1 MIINRNRFT
10 EFYSLTLGVLF
21 PKLISYRLSSKL
33 GAPNQALY
41 VFVGLSVMTNT
52 VTLTLNF
59 VGMRLLAVKIGQTL
73 LMGLQGGC

>member
-33 GAPNQALY
+33 GAPNQTLY
-41 VFVGLSVMTNT
+41 VFVRLSVMTNI
-52 VTLTLNF
+52 VTLTSSF
-59 VGMRLLAVKIGQTL
+59 VGMRLLAVKMGQTL